1 MIYMGSNLEEGITN
15 YLIHL
20 DRLCY
25 VIEDTFKLVPVNEEE
40 HQLDEEFKNH
50 IEERLKKKLLEVKTN
65 LVVSKG
71 KKARKKL
78 SKNK

>member
-1 MIYMGSNLEEGITN
+1 MKKNVVWMKKSKITQRRYM
-15 YLIHL
+15 
-20 DRLCY
+20 
-25 VIEDTFKLVPVNEEE
+25 
-40 HQLDEEFKNH
+40 
-50 IEERLKKKLLEVKTN
+50 LLGAKTN